1 MACCCAVSS
10 ASGSRFASSACR
22 AARVWAWVCCRAA
35 GFFGGKGEGVFC
47 LLLFFAR
54 AGEGALCVF
63 VLFIEGFGLFDV
75 GVERFQAGGEV
86 VGLCR

>member
-1 MACCCAVSS
+1 MHGAV
-10 ASGSRFASSACR
+10 
-22 AARVWAWVCCRAA
+22 A

-63 VLFIEGFGLFDV
+63 VLFAEGFGLFDV

>member
-1 MACCCAVSS
+1 MHGAV
-10 ASGSRFASSACR
+10 
-22 AARVWAWVCCRAA
+22 A

-75 GVERFQAGGEV
+75 GIKRFQAGGEV